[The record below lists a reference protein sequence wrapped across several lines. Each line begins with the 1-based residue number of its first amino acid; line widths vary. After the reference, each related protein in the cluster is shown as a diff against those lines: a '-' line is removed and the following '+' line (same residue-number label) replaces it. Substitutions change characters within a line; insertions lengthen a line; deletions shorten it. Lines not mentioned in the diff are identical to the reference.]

1 MGIATRRVSVIA
13 SAAVAIGALTAF
25 PALAEG
31 GFTSSASGWV
41 TGKESRH
48 WTKNSRKGSTSVE
61 FSRCSV
67 SNGRFKYAGIQ
78 FKEDIPFRPDKV
90 IKRDKNRC
98 DKSKF
103 GKPGKGK
110 YYFNY
115 SNLNGKDRPR
125 SYLNVKKISVKY

>member
-1 MGIATRRVSVIA
+1 MRPTGRRLSIITGI
-13 SAAVAIGALTAF
+13 AVAIGALTAF
-25 PALAEG
+25 PAAAEG

-48 WTKNSRKGSTSVE
+48 WTKNKKTGSSSVD

-67 SNGRFKYAGIQ
+67 SNGKFKYAGIQ
-78 FKEDIPFRPDKV
+78 FKKDISYRPDPV
-90 IKRDKNRC
+90 LKRDKNYC

-115 SNLNGKDRPR
+115 SNLNGNDAPR
-125 SYLNVKKISVKY
+125 SYLNVKKIAVKY